1 MRPRPLPLA
10 PPSLVMG
17 LVMGLALPGGALA
30 QPSLDAAERQLEQAQ
45 FERAAET
52 LAELAE
58 SDVGLDRDAVARLLS
73 LRAVVGQ
80 ALGREGDVR
89 RDLLGLASVLRGRE
103 PEGLPPNLL
112 GPFEGARR
120 EVRGPPSVR
129 LRIEPLGAEL
139 LRVTLEV
146 EDDPGALTRETLV
159 TCSAN
164 DREIVRSN
172 DLELRIP
179 AAGRVE
185 CEGVARGP
193 GGFEVGR
200 SAARRLAADALGDGG
215 DPPWLWIAAGA
226 GVAAL
231 LAIVIGVAVAASG
244 PAGVGG
250 PEWLP

>member
-1 MRPRPLPLA
+1 
-10 PPSLVMG
+10 MG

-30 QPSLDAAERQLEQAQ
+30 QPSLDVAERQLEQAQ

-120 EVRGPPSVR
+120 DVRGPPSVR

-164 DREIVRSN
+164 EREIVRSN
-172 DLELRIP
+172 DLASPPR
-179 AAGRVE
+179 AAWS
-185 CEGVARGP
+185 ARGS
-193 GGFEVGR
+193 R
-200 SAARRLAADALGDGG
+200 
-215 DPPWLWIAAGA
+215 
-226 GVAAL
+226 GVR
-231 LAIVIGVAVAASG
+231 AASRSG
-244 PAGVGG
+244 APQPGASRPTRWGTGVIRRGSG
-250 PEWLP
+250 SPRARGWPRCSPS